1 MALISC
7 SNEKNFIIFS
17 DSMSSLKAFSGF
29 KVDLDLVYS
38 ILKDY
43 TRLANNGK
51 TIAFCW
57 ILSHVSNRS
66 NERAD
71 AAAKSVLTS
80 PITNMKFPASKLI
93 PCVDKFCLD
102 EWQDIWDCCRGNRL
116 HAIYPSVG
124 TATHSKH
131 SSRYNLVLLN
141 RLNWPL
147 SHNTLVPPF
156 CAFCGLLLT
165 VKHILLECTHLRDTS
180 DKFFTVFSV
189 KKLFQS
195 IDNHT
200 IIAFI
205 KETHFYHQQ

>member
-1 MALISC
+1 MGTGNDSAAAVVHKSVISTTTRLPNKVSIFRAELYAISLTMALIRH

-17 DSMSSLKAFSGF
+17 DSTSSLKALSGF
-29 KVDLDLVYS
+29 QVDLDLVYS

-43 TRLANNGK
+43 TRLASNGK
-51 TIAFCW
+51 TIVFCW
-57 ILSHVSNRS
+57 ILSHISIRG

-80 PITNMKFPASKLI
+80 PITNMKFPACKMI
-93 PCVDKFCLD
+93 PCFDKFCLD
-102 EWQDIWDCCRGNRL
+102 EWQDIWDYCRGNRL
-116 HAIYPSVG
+116 HAIYPSVC

-156 CAFCGLLLT
+156 W
-165 VKHILLECTHLRDTS
+165 
-180 DKFFTVFSV
+180 
-189 KKLFQS
+189 
-195 IDNHT
+195 
-200 IIAFI
+200 
-205 KETHFYHQQ
+205 